1 MSFPSRRARIALL
14 TGVATLGVAGTA
26 SASSAVY
33 TTDTNQLQITI
44 DDATGTDAVTCVDDG
59 TGKRVVK
66 FNGADPQRVP
76 ADGNVTTGCAASVG
90 LVVNEPDAASTAANV
105 VDLRG
110 ITRAEWTGLAASTTP
125 FAITLS
131 GGADTVI
138 GSEFAETIVP
148 GKGDDNVNGNAG
160 NDTMTWNPGE
170 ASDVMTGGDGRDVV
184 VDNGG
189 GVDEQF
195 VIRPKAG
202 DPTRVDASRI
212 NNPFTLDIDAE
223 QLQLNA
229 GGGNDTVTGS
239 DGVGALI
246 KTEING
252 GDGNDV
258 LVGTDGNDVM
268 KGGPGNDSVAGA
280 KGNDD
285 MAGDDGDDVLT
296 WNPGEGTDK
305 FEGGAGND
313 VGQDNGGA
321 GAEHFIVTAQGQ
333 RVTATRDNVA
343 PFFLDMGTIE
353 TLDLNTAAG
362 DDTVDVGKGLGAL
375 IKVDA
380 DLGEGNDTINARNDS
395 AQTIDGAAGTDT
407 ARVDGTDQVSNVEN
421 VKKSGKPKA
430 KLLTKTLRLK
440 NGSVAFKLAM
450 PNTTGATKGK
460 VVITRGKA
468 RYGSKKFT
476 LNGSKS
482 KTIKVAFTKNAR
494 IKVAK
499 APRKTL
505 KVKMQIKLNG
515 GPTTTKQLNVKG

>member
-1 MSFPSRRARIALL
+1 MSLPSRRARIALL

-26 SASSAVY
+26 SASTAVY

-44 DDATGTDAVTCVDDG
+44 DDATGTDAVTCEG
-59 TGKRVVK
+59 GFVK

-76 ADGNVTTGCAASVG
+76 ADGKVTTGCAASVG

-110 ITRAEWTGLAASTTP
+110 INRAEWTGLAASTTP

-138 GSEFAETIVP
+138 GSEFAETITP

-160 NDTMTWNPGE
+160 NDTMIWNPGE
-170 ASDVMTGGDGRDVV
+170 ASDVMTGGDGSDVV

-195 VIRPKAG
+195 VIKPKDG

-223 QLQLNA
+223 RLQLNA
-229 GGGNDTVTGS
+229 GGGNDTVTGNP
-239 DGVGALI
+239 GVAALI

-268 KGGPGNDSVAGA
+268 KGGAGNDSVAGA
-280 KGNDD
+280 QGNDD
-285 MAGDDGDDVLT
+285 MAGDDGDDLLI

-321 GAEHFIVTAQGQ
+321 AAEHFIVSANGQ
-333 RVTATRDNVA
+333 RVTATRDTGA
-343 PFFLDMGTIE
+343 PFFLDIGTTE
-353 TLDLNTAAG
+353 TLDLNTAGG

-407 ARVDGTDQVSNVEN
+407 ARVDNTDQVTNVEK
-421 VKKSGKPKA
+421 VKKSGKAKA
-430 KLLTKTLRLK
+430 KLLTKALK
-440 NGSVAFKLAM
+440 LSNGKVKVQLSLPKGTA
-450 PNTTGATKGK
+450 TTKGTI
-460 VVITRGKA
+460 VITRGKA
-468 RYGSKKFT
+468 RYGSKKIKLAGGKKKTFT
-476 LNGSKS
+476 
-482 KTIKVAFTKNAR
+482 VDFTRNAR
-494 IKVAK
+494 VKVAK
-499 APRKTL
+499 APKKTL

-515 GPTTTKQLNVKG
+515 GATTTKQLNVKG